1 MSGNDERHREGRGT
15 TPHHHPLLVE
25 GRPQP
30 TCLRSV
36 ARRLG
41 SAPTCAQA
49 TLTAMPAA
57 PAVYAFAAR
66 VSQLR
71 QRVAPGSV
79 QPASPSVLRGGRT
92 RWLRCLPLAP
102 LRIHS
107 LRSGHGLMQGERA
120 QVGSAP
126 HGGAQRSGGRW
137 AAAWSWLVHGWWWG
151 VGSSRDSAGR
161 APGRATEPTDY
172 HGRPRA
178 PCDPRRAPGS
188 RQPRSRLRRPR
199 GLTDL
204 SRPAPPSPGSRGA
217 LTGSHPPPVPAPKIP
232 LQGSGRSR
240 PHARARGRRGGIA
253 PRLGEASSCAGA
265 AVGCS
270 VRRFPRPGT
279 PP

>member
-1 MSGNDERHREGRGT
+1 MIASFA

-41 SAPTCAQA
+41 SAPTCARA

-79 QPASPSVLRGGRT
+79 QPASPSVLRSGRT

-126 HGGAQRSGGRW
+126 HGGAHSATAGGLLHGRGLSTGGGGVWAPLATLPGGR
-137 AAAWSWLVHGWWWG
+137 L
-151 VGSSRDSAGR
+151 
-161 APGRATEPTDY
+161 E
-172 HGRPRA
+172 GRP
-178 PCDPRRAPGS
+178 S
-188 RQPRSRLRRPR
+188 
-199 GLTDL
+199 
-204 SRPAPPSPGSRGA
+204 PSTT
-217 LTGSHPPPVPAPKIP
+217 TG
-232 LQGSGRSR
+232 
-240 PHARARGRRGGIA
+240 ARARRAIPGALWARDSHEAACGG
-253 PRLGEASSCAGA
+253 LVAS
-265 AVGCS
+265 
-270 VRRFPRPGT
+270 PT
-279 PP
+279 

>member
-1 MSGNDERHREGRGT
+1 MRKVFAGSNRLSNKT
-15 TPHHHPLLVE
+15 TKATPHHHPLLVE

-126 HGGAQRSGGRW
+126 HGGAHSATADGLLRVAARPRVVVGCGLRSR
-137 AAAWSWLVHGWWWG
+137 LC
-151 VGSSRDSAGR
+151 RAGARRGDR
-161 APGRATEPTDY
+161 ARR
-172 HGRPRA
+172 RPRA
-178 PCDPRRAPGS
+178 PACAVQSPA
-188 RQPRSRLRRPR
+188 RPR
-199 GLTDL
+199 LAAATKPPAAA
-204 SRPAPPSPGSRGA
+204 SWRHRPESTRPA
-217 LTGSHPPPVPAPKIP
+217 
-232 LQGSGRSR
+232 
-240 PHARARGRRGGIA
+240 
-253 PRLGEASSCAGA
+253 
-265 AVGCS
+265 
-270 VRRFPRPGT
+270 
-279 PP
+279 